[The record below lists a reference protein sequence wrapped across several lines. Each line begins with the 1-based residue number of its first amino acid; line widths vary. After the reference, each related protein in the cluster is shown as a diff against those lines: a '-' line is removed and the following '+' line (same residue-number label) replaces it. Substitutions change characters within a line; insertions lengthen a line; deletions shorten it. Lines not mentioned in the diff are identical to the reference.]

1 LFPFFLLFVSLLL
14 RICNIIFI
22 LLYFYNLILYE
33 TVCYNLCCCCCF
45 YFSEG
50 FFIRFDM
57 AQVFWL
63 LLPYPFRNIRT
74 DEKFNVKFY
83 LSKKN
88 FSFWGRSKTFY
99 ESLKFFKWCW
109 FIYWHM
115 AEFYDYFI
123 ILLLLFLLPLLL
135 FWRLVEKLKLY
146 FRPKAINWEKNRC
159 WFLFSWVKGFWSKN
173 SIMGISIW
181 HFLGWCYEYFMDEVN
196 FLTKFRIWRSS
207 CLFFENFVVES
218 GIQLRKFS
226 IFWSFLRIQVFS
238 CVFSKISSYNILTSF

>member
-1 LFPFFLLFVSLLL
+1 MKDICTSISMDSIWLPLSLDKVTPSAFPPTIISNFILNLLPTSIWFHFLLFPFFLLFVSLLL

-74 DEKFNVKFY
+74 DEKFDVKFY

-88 FSFWGRSKTFY
+88 FSFWGGSKTFY

-146 FRPKAINWEKNRC
+146 FRPKAINWENNWC
-159 WFLFSWVKGFWSKN
+159 WFLFGWVKGFWS
-173 SIMGISIW
+173 
-181 HFLGWCYEYFMDEVN
+181 
-196 FLTKFRIWRSS
+196 
-207 CLFFENFVVES
+207 
-218 GIQLRKFS
+218 
-226 IFWSFLRIQVFS
+226 
-238 CVFSKISSYNILTSF
+238 